1 MYILFSSIKKL
12 FVFTNTSSPMPSPP
26 GVMGIIFDIVA
37 RELLIKTLIILISN
51 SKKYQIGFL
60 DEDSKYEVS
69 DDSDLFLKMSLFELI
84 IHVMFLFFLI

>member
-1 MYILFSSIKKL
+1 MSIIHINKKAGIETIKFTIRNIIITLARLYILFSSIKKL

-51 SKKYQIGFL
+51 SKK
-60 DEDSKYEVS
+60 SK
-69 DDSDLFLKMSLFELI
+69 I
-84 IHVMFLFFLI
+84 IEKNH